1 MAEVKDK
8 TDKMT
13 KVLQT
18 GFVWVSQQGLSILF
32 ILTVTVLT
40 EVCKTQSQKEQN
52 EAMKNP
58 LKIIGSTFCYS
69 LEIMWYW

>member
-32 ILTVTVLT
+32 ILTVTGLT
-40 EVCKTQSQKEQN
+40 ESCIPQSKGT
-52 EAMKNP
+52 K
-58 LKIIGSTFCYS
+58 
-69 LEIMWYW
+69 